1 VPSGD
6 GDEGNGGRV
15 VTDLLDVVGDF
26 LLDFLE
32 TGLKIAI
39 TKLV

>member
-1 VPSGD
+1 VPSGN
-6 GDEGNGGRV
+6 GNEGNGGRV

-32 TGLKIAI
+32 TGLNRANEKY
-39 TKLV
+39 